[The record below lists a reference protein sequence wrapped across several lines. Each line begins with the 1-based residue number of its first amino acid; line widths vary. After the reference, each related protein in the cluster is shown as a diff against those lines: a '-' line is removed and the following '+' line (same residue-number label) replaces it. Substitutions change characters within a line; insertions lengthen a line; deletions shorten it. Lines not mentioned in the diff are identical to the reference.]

1 MMETMRKKRIVKKAL
16 WRHVYETMREQIEQ
30 NRYGDSLIIPPEMK
44 LMEEFS
50 CSRVTIRRAM
60 DELRKDGYIARQRG
74 SGTSI
79 NPSHCEISTTLRA
92 KQVNEFNDRRDRRIV
107 SVTYETAPSEVTSF
121 FQIPA
126 DQTVLKLERLLFSK
140 RKPIAVN
147 TTYLNLNLE
156 PESLKT
162 YIGSLYELLNE
173 KGHPVT
179 EILERFTA
187 SFVNDREQEL
197 LGLEEPVAVM
207 RRVRNG
213 SSGTVPIE
221 YSYTAYLAGDYE
233 LTVKYSC

>member
-1 MMETMRKKRIVKKAL
+1 MHKKRIVKKAL

-30 NRYGDSLIIPPEMK
+30 NRYGDSLIIPPETK
-44 LMEEFS
+44 LMKEFS

-60 DELRKDGYIARQRG
+60 SELRKDGYIARQRG

-92 KQVNEFNDRRDRRIV
+92 NQLNEFNDRRDRRIV

-121 FQIPA
+121 FQIPE
-126 DQTVLKLERLLFSK
+126 DQTVLKLERLLFSEG
-140 RKPIAVN
+140 RPIAVN
-147 TTYLNLNLE
+147 TIYLNLELE
-156 PESLKT
+156 PESLKA
-162 YIGSLYELLNE
+162 YNGSLYKILNE
-173 KGHPVT
+173 KGHRVT

-213 SSGTVPIE
+213 SSGTAPIE

-233 LTVKYSC
+233 LTVKYSY

>member
-1 MMETMRKKRIVKKAL
+1 MMETMHKKRIVKKAL

-30 NRYGDSLIIPPEMK
+30 NRYGDSLIIPPETK
-44 LMEEFS
+44 LMKEFS

-92 KQVNEFNDRRDRRIV
+92 NQLNEFNDRRDRRIV

-121 FQIPA
+121 FQIPE
-126 DQTVLKLERLLFSK
+126 DQTVLKLERLLFSEE
-140 RKPIAVN
+140 RPIAVN
-147 TTYLNLNLE
+147 TIYLNLELE
-156 PESLKT
+156 PESLKA
-162 YIGSLYELLNE
+162 YNGSLYKILNE
-173 KGHPVT
+173 KGHRVT

-187 SFVNDREQEL
+187 SFVNEREQEL
-197 LGLEEPVAVM
+197 LGLEESVAVM
-207 RRVRNG
+207 RRIRNG
-213 SSGTVPIE
+213 SSGTAPIE

-233 LTVKYSC
+233 LTVKYSY